1 MSWHAVDAV
10 DDAVEAT
17 RRFLFPFSLVRWAKL
32 AFLVL
37 LMGGGVSTNA
47 SVPAVP
53 NAELNVPPA
62 GGPIGDTG
70 PITGGTVDSGL
81 ALDGPLV
88 VALLVGIVSAAVV
101 LSVFSLSLRLVF
113 YDALHANAVRL
124 WRPFVARLRQAFG
137 LFVASVVLSTVAA
150 LPIAVAVLVAGL
162 STDPSGWGL
171 FDSAAASIASFSAGW
186 LVALGI
192 LGAIVTLAAVLALRL
207 TFEFVVPTMI
217 VENRDVLAGWRR
229 TWGSLRANRT
239 DVVVYLVVHFV
250 IGIGIAIAEGL
261 AFALIGSLV
270 ALVAGSV
277 LLIAAIPIGGIGAL
291 LETTAGFITVGIVA
305 FLAVTALTALFLPV
319 RVLTRTY
326 LITYEVSTLAGIDR
340 SLALLHPEI
349 DPESTTVS
357 DSSVP
362 AKP

>member
-32 AFLVL
+32 ALLVL

-53 NAELNVPPA
+53 NAEFNVPPA
-62 GGPIGDTG
+62 GGPTGDTG
-70 PITGGTVDSGL
+70 PITGGAVDGGL

-88 VALLVGIVSAAVV
+88 VALLLGIVFAAVV

-113 YDALHANAVRL
+113 YDALHTNAVRL
-124 WRPFVARLRQAFG
+124 WRPFIARLRQAFG
-137 LFVASVVLSTVAA
+137 LFVASVVLSVAAA
-150 LPIAVAVLVAGL
+150 LPIAVAVLTAAL
-162 STDPSGWGL
+162 SADPIGWRPL
-171 FDSAAASIASFSAGW
+171 DSVAASIASLSVGW

-192 LGAIVTLAAVLALRL
+192 LGAIVALAAVLVLRL

-217 VENRDVLAGWRR
+217 VEDRGVIAGWRR
-229 TWGSLRANRT
+229 TWDALRVNRA

-261 AFALIGSLV
+261 AFALAGALV
-270 ALVAGSV
+270 ALVAGAV
-277 LLIAAIPIGGIGAL
+277 LLIAAIPIGGVGAL
-291 LETTAGFITVGIVA
+291 LGTTAGLVAIGIVA
-305 FLAVTALTALFLPV
+305 FLAVMALLVLFLPV

-326 LITYEVSTLAGIDR
+326 LIAYEVSTLAGIDR
-340 SLALLHPEI
+340 SLALLHPDI
-349 DPESTTVS
+349 DPESTAVS
-357 DSSVP
+357 DSPVRERP
-362 AKP
+362 